1 MVRFGVFGIIFSV
14 ALIVGAVIVM
24 LVSPEIAE
32 PLVCKANET
41 IETRS
46 FQQTDADGT
55 GTVTNLYCVNN
66 EGVARDVTPMLVIP
80 FVAISII
87 LPFFFSFFI
96 AAGRRRQA
104 REQLQTISG
113 LSGGNLSGINLSG
126 GNLSGINLS
135 GVNNSSVDQIQ
146 KQFQNMPGV
155 TVSSVEFTQPDQ
167 QDIDSILKG
176 IGALKDQLKNIP
188 DGQGVV
194 VTTQST
200 HIDGNPHVEFS
211 QPDQQGIDAMMK
223 GIGALKDQLKNMSG
237 GQGVVM
243 STQSTQSTHTE
254 GDSLV
259 DKLKQLQ
266 QAHTM
271 GLISQEEFDAT
282 KKELLDKMT
291 GNDE

>member
-1 MVRFGVFGIIFSV
+1 V

-24 LVSPEIAE
+24 LISPEIAE

-66 EGVARDVTPMLVIP
+66 EGVARDVTPKLVIP

-135 GVNNSSVDQIQ
+135 GVNNSSIDQIQ

-155 TVSSVEFTQPDQ
+155 TVSSVEFSQPDQ
-167 QDIDSILKG
+167 QGIDSILKG
-176 IGALKDQLKNIP
+176 IGALKDQLKN
-188 DGQGVV
+188 
-194 VTTQST
+194 
-200 HIDGNPHVEFS
+200 
-211 QPDQQGIDAMMK
+211 
-223 GIGALKDQLKNMSG
+223 MSSG
-237 GQGVVM
+237 EGVVM
-243 STQSTQSTHTE
+243 STQSTHTE

>member
-1 MVRFGVFGIIFSV
+1 
-14 ALIVGAVIVM
+14 
-24 LVSPEIAE
+24 
-32 PLVCKANET
+32 
-41 IETRS
+41 
-46 FQQTDADGT
+46 
-55 GTVTNLYCVNN
+55 
-66 EGVARDVTPMLVIP
+66 
-80 FVAISII
+80 

-113 LSGGNLSGINLSG
+113 LSGGNLSGVNLSG

-155 TVSSVEFTQPDQ
+155 TVSSVQ
-167 QDIDSILKG
+167 
-176 IGALKDQLKNIP
+176 
-188 DGQGVV
+188 
-194 VTTQST
+194 
-200 HIDGNPHVEFS
+200 FS
-211 QPDQQGIDAMMK
+211 QPDQQGIHAMMK